1 MQLSGCREEERA
13 VRRKYEYAHDGQTS
27 NVDRLCT
34 HHPSVTPF
42 LFPPRTTESSYRTA
56 HSRHPPRETGSFVFA
71 IVPGRGTRG
80 TRLGAGDVTEQGEK
94 TVRALGTVVQQHRY
108 RVGRKK
114 GDEAREAEEAF
125 ATARSAQGSD
135 ETTTKDDK
143 NERRV
148 MNKDV
153 LRIKN
158 RYAYKWSPN
167 V

>member
-1 MQLSGCREEERA
+1 
-13 VRRKYEYAHDGQTS
+13 
-27 NVDRLCT
+27 
-34 HHPSVTPF
+34 
-42 LFPPRTTESSYRTA
+42 
-56 HSRHPPRETGSFVFA
+56 
-71 IVPGRGTRG
+71 
-80 TRLGAGDVTEQGEK
+80 LGAGDVTEQGEK
-94 TVRALGTVVQQHRY
+94 TVRALGTVVQRHRY